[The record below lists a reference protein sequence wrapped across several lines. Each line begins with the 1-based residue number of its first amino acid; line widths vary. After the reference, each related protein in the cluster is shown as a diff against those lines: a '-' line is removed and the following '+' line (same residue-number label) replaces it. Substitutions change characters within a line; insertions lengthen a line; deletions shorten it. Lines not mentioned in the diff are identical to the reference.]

1 MVKTG
6 AGSELDPEAW
16 RERFCRRSDAGNT
29 VDAVAARLPA
39 VVDDEQDKVA
49 VAGGGPPHR
58 APNKPGK
65 TRRKFGTDRPAPTRL
80 DPSGRP
86 RTCVD
91 GSTPAAAT
99 RSQVISQVGA
109 PFDRSQV
116 STGLTTK
123 WLWPTFPQVRAIFRT
138 GGRYWDRTSD
148 LFRVRHKNRAQHSP
162 AEHENRPWTSP
173 DVHPN
178 PWPLSSN

>member
-1 MVKTG
+1 MSCWINSNIPWQSSNSHAGVGTG
-6 AGSELDPEAW
+6 LPI
-16 RERFCRRSDAGNT
+16 R
-29 VDAVAARLPA
+29 RLPYA
-39 VVDDEQDKVA
+39 VGIRSEH

-65 TRRKFGTDRPAPTRL
+65 ARQKFGTDRPAPTRL

-86 RTCVD
+86 RTCLD
-91 GSTPAAAT
+91 GSTPSAAT

-109 PFDRSQV
+109 PFDRNQV
-116 STGLTTK
+116 STGLNTK

-148 LFRVRHKNRAQHSP
+148 LFRVRHKFRAQHSP

-173 DVHPN
+173 DVHRN
-178 PWPLSSN
+178 PWALSSN